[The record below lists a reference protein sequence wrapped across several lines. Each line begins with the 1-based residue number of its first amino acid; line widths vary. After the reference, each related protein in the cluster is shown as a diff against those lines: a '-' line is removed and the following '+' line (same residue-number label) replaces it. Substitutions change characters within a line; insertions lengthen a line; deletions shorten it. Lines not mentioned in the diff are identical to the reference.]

1 VVALIKRQFGTFTEY
16 ERAKYSAQNIQ
27 RPQGVSQAFRCL
39 FEQRRLWVLLS
50 SLQSHHLR
58 HKELPD
64 ARQTLKQKAFSRL
77 FCYAKV
83 SRDQREQNFRALQ
96 FFMVRQKRRYLERW
110 LGRYRFKRIRIQK
123 MVRALG
129 GPIRKIF
136 IVAMHRLQQ
145 LLFRK
150 DFYEGFALEREYYM
164 YMVTNQEFQL
174 KADVLHEMEE
184 EAGTHDVKVA
194 QVKATATKKAPS
206 NAGFTSPRNKLS
218 IMRSPSA
225 VKP

>member
-1 VVALIKRQFGTFTEY
+1 
-16 ERAKYSAQNIQ
+16 
-27 RPQGVSQAFRCL
+27 
-39 FEQRRLWVLLS
+39 
-50 SLQSHHLR
+50 
-58 HKELPD
+58 
-64 ARQTLKQKAFSRL
+64 
-77 FCYAKV
+77 
-83 SRDQREQNFRALQ
+83 
-96 FFMVRQKRRYLERW
+96 MVRQKRRYLERW

-129 GPIRKIF
+129 GPIRKRF

-164 YMVTNQEFQL
+164 YMVTNKEFQL

-184 EAGTHDVKVA
+184 EIKVA

-218 IMRSPSA
+218 IIRSPSA